1 MNGLS
6 AARSTIQ
13 SWDRK
18 STIVWSSIW
27 NKIQFD
33 FPATH
38 SLCCRGNETLHDNK
52 LKIREN
58 STLDSLDL
66 CLSFDL
72 RATEI
77 KFQAFSHGVFRHQRA
92 PNCTIQCHRIN
103 RERFVHTNTE
113 KYLTQFFLLWSRSFE
128 MKK

>member
-1 MNGLS
+1 MVCPLQGQQFNHGIESPQLFG
-6 AARSTIQ
+6 
-13 SWDRK
+13 
-18 STIVWSSIW
+18 
-27 NKIQFD
+27 IQFD

-113 KYLTQFFLLWSRSFE
+113 KYLTQFFFALVT
-128 MKK
+128 